1 MALNP
6 MQQLSADV
14 LALRILLG
22 QLIVRLA
29 AGSKDPAQT
38 IKIMRDGANATAT
51 NASLRDLPD
60 ATVEDVRKYMEG
72 TIDRFFA
79 AMRINGQPPGSAPV
93 EAPAEAPAAAPRAAP
108 AKAKASP
115 KK

>member
-38 IKIMRDGANATAT
+38 IKIMRDGATETAT
-51 NASLRDLPD
+51 NAHLRDLPD
-60 ATVEDVRKYMEG
+60 ATVEDVRTYMQG
-72 TIDRFFA
+72 TIDRFFS
-79 AMRINGQPPGSAPV
+79 AMRINGQAPGSAP
-93 EAPAEAPAAAPRAAP
+93 AEPPAAAPPAAP
-108 AKAKASP
+108 AKAKVSP

>member
-6 MQQLSADV
+6 LQRQSADV

-38 IKIMRDGANATAT
+38 LKIMRDGAFETAT
-51 NASLRDLPD
+51 NAQLRDLPD
-60 ATVEDVRKYMEG
+60 ATVDDIRKYMQG
-72 TIDRFFA
+72 TIDRFFG
-79 AMRINGQPPGSAPV
+79 AMRINGQAPGAA
-93 EAPAEAPAAAPRAAP
+93 APAEPAPAPMST
-108 AKAKASP
+108 KAKAP
-115 KK
+115 QKK